1 MSRMK
6 LSVAAAVF
14 VILGLVAAWT
24 QEPQP
29 TVTLSVEEIARQVQS
44 RNLEIFKAER
54 NVERAEEDLIGKPE
68 LMDSSLSVGW
78 GYQSRLYN
86 ASGWGVSSSLTLP
99 LVSKL
104 SAGGSLSAEQ
114 SEDGWQ
120 AGESISLTVK
130 PFEPARRTYSE
141 ERAFQSAV
149 VRERYLKRWIYL
161 DAEGAALNLLVSDM
175 ERELAR
181 ATEGLEQSK
190 YELDQRLQEVGE
202 ASFQDVQE
210 QLVDLLKARQDI
222 FSKEQGYLG
231 DWRTLQLLFAPS
243 EERIAVAPL
252 SIAELMELVQRRRVE
267 VKRFAEAEPVT
278 EGLENLKL
286 ELAALEAELKS
297 TPAWRPDLSL
307 STAVTFP
314 YNKKKPLESH
324 SLGFSLSFSPNQL
337 KRDERQDLLED
348 IEVKRMEIAAET
360 SAAALQKSL
369 ELQNIDLVEQALT
382 SAQTQAQRDAVAL
395 QEAELLFQQ
404 GRRTTLELEQLR
416 LNLRRTRILTFAS
429 AAEVYRVLGVYRMLF
444 SAEERG

>member
-1 MSRMK
+1 MNRMK
-6 LSVAAAVF
+6 CTIAAAALAV
-14 VILGLVAAWT
+14 LVLVTAAA
-24 QEPQP
+24 QEQP

-44 RNLEIFKAER
+44 RNLGIFKAER
-54 NVERAEEDLIGKPE
+54 NVERAREDLIGEPE
-68 LMDSSLSVGW
+68 LMDSSLSVGG
-78 GYQSRLYN
+78 GYAGDWYGQSNLTL
-86 ASGWGVSSSLTLP
+86 SLTP
-99 LVSKL
+99 QL
-104 SAGGSLSAEQ
+104 SAGASLSMNEP
-114 SEDGWQ
+114 GMF
-120 AGESISLTVK
+120 GESVSLTVR
-130 PFEPARRTYSE
+130 PFEPARRVYSE
-141 ERAFQSAV
+141 EKAFESAV

-161 DAEGAALNLLVSDM
+161 DAEAAALNLLISDM

-202 ASFQDVQE
+202 VSFQDVQE
-210 QLVDLLKARQDI
+210 QLVDLIKARQDL

-252 SIAELMELVQRRRVE
+252 SIAELMELVQRRRTE
-267 VKRFAEAEPVT
+267 VKQFSEAEPVT
-278 EGLENLKL
+278 EGLKNLKL
-286 ELAALEAELKS
+286 ELAALEEELKS
-297 TPAWRPDLSL
+297 SPVWRPDLSL

-314 YNKKKPLESH
+314 YKKEKPLESH

-337 KRDERQDLLED
+337 KRDEREDLLED

-369 ELQNIDLVEQALT
+369 ELQNIALVEQALT

-429 AAEVYRVLGVYRMLF
+429 AAEVYRVLGVYLMLF
-444 SAEERG
+444 VAE